1 MEKTYQI
8 YSINGPVITIKG
20 KTDLSMMEMVFVG
33 KDKLAGEVIL
43 IDNEKTTIQVY
54 EETTGLSAGEPIY
67 STGSPLTI
75 TLGPGLM
82 SNIYDGIERPLAV
95 IKEQSGAFIKKGSLI
110 PSLDEEKKWDVTV
123 TAKVGDTLQGGSIYA
138 SCPETSAITHYCIL
152 APIRF

>member
-95 IKEQSGAFIKKGSLI
+95 IKEQSGAFIK
-110 PSLDEEKKWDVTV
+110 VFT
-123 TAKVGDTLQGGSIYA
+123 
-138 SCPETSAITHYCIL
+138 
-152 APIRF
+152 